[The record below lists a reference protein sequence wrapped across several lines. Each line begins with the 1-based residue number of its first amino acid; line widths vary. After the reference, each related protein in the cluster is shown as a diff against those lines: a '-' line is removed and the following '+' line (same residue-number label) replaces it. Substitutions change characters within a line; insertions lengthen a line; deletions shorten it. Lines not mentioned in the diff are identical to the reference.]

1 MGNRQATVVRY
12 YTFLSSRGCRWLLR
26 DLKSRPQPPT
36 VKSPVVTEQ
45 AFKGAEKVIH
55 AAGLRWHD
63 LRDYFHQSFE
73 VLYVSSRA
81 VRFMLGHPL
90 KKEEERYMNAFNPQA
105 IGFLRQTY
113 VKVERQFFT

>member
-1 MGNRQATVVRY
+1 M
-12 YTFLSSRGCRWLLR
+12 
-26 DLKSRPQPPT
+26 
-36 VKSPVVTEQ
+36 VTEQ